1 MTFKKLVPSWA
12 NQFESSNKK
21 LILQAVYITQCND
34 QIKEVVDSKL
44 SNLAWFMGYHIFNKI
59 VWPSLPFPLIQ
70 N

>member
-44 SNLAWFMGYHIFNKI
+44 SNLA
-59 VWPSLPFPLIQ
+59 
-70 N
+70 